1 MLLGSFTN
9 SFFILF
15 QEMLEVFV
23 ENRKL
28 YQKNQRLQRKL
39 AFYESSINS
48 SNKVAAGY
56 IVQVSD
62 FFKEIIKNNHKFQ
75 NQTKFT
81 QIDKIWVS
89 SRAKKMINQNLQ
101 YFNSN
106 RKRKQND
113 LGF

>member
-1 MLLGSFTN
+1 MPEFGFRAFKLMLLGNFTN
-9 SFFILF
+9 SFFFIF

-56 IVQVSD
+56 IVQVSH
-62 FFKEIIKNNHKFQ
+62 F
-75 NQTKFT
+75 
-81 QIDKIWVS
+81 
-89 SRAKKMINQNLQ
+89 L
-101 YFNSN
+101 
-106 RKRKQND
+106 RKSY
-113 LGF
+113 